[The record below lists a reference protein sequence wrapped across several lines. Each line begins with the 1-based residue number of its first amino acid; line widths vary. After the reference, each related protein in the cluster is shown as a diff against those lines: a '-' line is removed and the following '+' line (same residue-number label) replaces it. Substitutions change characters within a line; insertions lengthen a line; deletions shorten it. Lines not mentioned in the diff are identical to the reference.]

1 MNRDTQF
8 QGFAKALVDE
18 LTKPEIVAI
27 GMRISSFR
35 GEWERIIARR
45 AYDLACHTIRSQAQ
59 GMDLLCLHDSE
70 WMKERVELVPD
81 MTELP
86 KEQDQ

>member
-1 MNRDTQF
+1 MNRNTQF

-18 LTKPEIVAI
+18 LTKPEMVAI

-45 AYDLACHTIRSQAQ
+45 AYDLASHCIDNTSSRDLEC
-59 GMDLLCLHDSE
+59 MDLDDVLTFI
-70 WMKERVELVPD
+70 PD
-81 MTELP
+81 MPELP
-86 KEQDQ
+86 KEQE